1 MMSEEWSDIAINEKV
16 AVNICWLFPLEKNCI
31 CEKEMKQFYSSLKPH
46 QGAKIL
52 LKMKKL
58 SYKLADGWR
67 FKIKL

>member
-46 QGAKIL
+46 QGAKRKYCSKWKSCL
-52 LKMKKL
+52 TN
-58 SYKLADGWR
+58 
-67 FKIKL
+67 